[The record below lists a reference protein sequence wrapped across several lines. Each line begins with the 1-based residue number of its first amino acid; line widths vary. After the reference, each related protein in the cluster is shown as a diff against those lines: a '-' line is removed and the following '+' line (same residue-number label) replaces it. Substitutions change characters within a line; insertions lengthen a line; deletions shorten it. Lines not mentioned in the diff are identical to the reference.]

1 MVDRLGVDKMRSV
14 PASVL
19 ALGMLI
25 AFGVSANAAPI
36 HRPRAR
42 PHATVSPN
50 QVGATA
56 PTDPAPGMRFAVPG
70 WSNDDTQR
78 WLDKASSL
86 VGVGG

>member
-1 MVDRLGVDKMRSV
+1 MRSV

-25 AFGVSANAAPI
+25 AFGVFANAAPM

-42 PHATVSPN
+42 PHATVSSN
-50 QVGATA
+50 QGGVTA
-56 PTDPAPGMRFAVPG
+56 PTAPARGARFAVPG
-70 WSNDDTQR
+70 WSNEDTER

>member
-1 MVDRLGVDKMRSV
+1 MRSV

-25 AFGVSANAAPI
+25 AFGASANAAPM

-42 PHATVSPN
+42 PHTTVDPH
-50 QVGATA
+50 QGGVTA
-56 PTDPAPGMRFAVPG
+56 PARGARFAVPG
-70 WSNDDTQR
+70 WSNEDTQR